1 MATIPEQYESQR
13 VGVQG
18 YRVLN
23 LDLDGVCADYKGAIR
38 DYLQRQ
44 GIDVPE
50 RALQTAHYNL
60 TREDGWPF
68 ETLDDYIETH
78 KAAERE
84 HLYATMKPLPGV
96 AQALQRLANEHVY
109 IRIVTHRL
117 FVSGQHQMVV
127 SDTAQ
132 WLDSNRIPYMS
143 LCFTGLKEVCRPRFI
158 LTIRRRISKLC
169 VRQGS
174 MWSCSISHTTV
185 RMLVPE
191 STVGATPTLKR
202 SSPSSN
208 PGRSKGCAG
217 GSCDSVRVT
226 LVIGFRC
233 GLCGRDYVSDR
244 MICQLT
250 ARFLLSGLMILFWRP
265 HDLEKSVPD

>member
-78 KAAERE
+78 KAAER
-84 HLYATMKPLPGV
+84 
-96 AQALQRLANEHVY
+96 
-109 IRIVTHRL
+109 
-117 FVSGQHQMVV
+117 
-127 SDTAQ
+127 
-132 WLDSNRIPYMS
+132 
-143 LCFTGLKEVCRPRFI
+143 
-158 LTIRRRISKLC
+158 
-169 VRQGS
+169 
-174 MWSCSISHTTV
+174 
-185 RMLVPE
+185 
-191 STVGATPTLKR
+191 
-202 SSPSSN
+202 
-208 PGRSKGCAG
+208 
-217 GSCDSVRVT
+217 
-226 LVIGFRC
+226 
-233 GLCGRDYVSDR
+233 
-244 MICQLT
+244 
-250 ARFLLSGLMILFWRP
+250 
-265 HDLEKSVPD
+265 

>member
-60 TREDGWPF
+60 IREDGWPF
-68 ETLDDYIETH
+68 DTLDDYIETH

-96 AQALQRLANEHVY
+96 AQALQRLAGEHVY

-132 WLDSNRIPYMS
+132 WLDSNHIPYMS
-143 LCFTGLKEVCRPRFI
+143 LCFTGLKDSMQA
-158 LTIRRRISKLC
+158 TIHIDDSPAN
-169 VRQGS
+169 
-174 MWSCSISHTTV
+174 I
-185 RMLVPE
+185 E
-191 STVGATPTLKR
+191 TLR
-202 SSPSSN
+202 E
-208 PGRSKGCAG
+208 AG
-217 GSCDSVRVT
+217 QHVVVFDQP
-226 LVIGFRC
+226 
-233 GLCGRDYVSDR
+233 YN
-244 MICQLT
+244 
-250 ARFLLSGLMILFWRP
+250 
-265 HDLEKSVPD
+265 

>member
-117 FVSGQHQMVV
+117 FRVRPASDGRFRHRAMAGQQPHSVHESVLYWAERQY
-127 SDTAQ
+127 AGH
-132 WLDSNRIPYMS
+132 DSY
-143 LCFTGLKEVCRPRFI
+143 
-158 LTIRRRISKLC
+158 
-169 VRQGS
+169 
-174 MWSCSISHTTV
+174 
-185 RMLVPE
+185 
-191 STVGATPTLKR
+191 
-202 SSPSSN
+202 
-208 PGRSKGCAG
+208 
-217 GSCDSVRVT
+217 
-226 LVIGFRC
+226 
-233 GLCGRDYVSDR
+233 
-244 MICQLT
+244 
-250 ARFLLSGLMILFWRP
+250 
-265 HDLEKSVPD
+265 

>member
-132 WLDSNRIPYMS
+132 WLDSNRSPSM
-143 LCFTGLKEVCRPRFI
+143 
-158 LTIRRRISKLC
+158 TIRRRISKLC

-174 MWSCSISHTTV
+174 MWSCSISRTTV

-244 MICQLT
+244 MIC
-250 ARFLLSGLMILFWRP
+250 
-265 HDLEKSVPD
+265 

>member
-60 TREDGWPF
+60 IREDGWPF
-68 ETLDDYIETH
+68 DTLDDYIETH

-96 AQALQRLANEHVY
+96 AQALQRY
-109 IRIVTHRL
+109 
-117 FVSGQHQMVV
+117 
-127 SDTAQ
+127 
-132 WLDSNRIPYMS
+132 
-143 LCFTGLKEVCRPRFI
+143 
-158 LTIRRRISKLC
+158 
-169 VRQGS
+169 
-174 MWSCSISHTTV
+174 
-185 RMLVPE
+185 
-191 STVGATPTLKR
+191 
-202 SSPSSN
+202 
-208 PGRSKGCAG
+208 
-217 GSCDSVRVT
+217 SVHEPVLYRAE
-226 LVIGFRC
+226 R
-233 GLCGRDYVSDR
+233 
-244 MICQLT
+244 
-250 ARFLLSGLMILFWRP
+250 
-265 HDLEKSVPD
+265 

>member
-23 LDLDGVCADYKGAIR
+23 LDLDGVCADYKGGIR

-84 HLYATMKPLPGV
+84 HLYATMSRFRGSRRHCSDWRMSTCTF
-96 AQALQRLANEHVY
+96 ALSRTGCSCPAS
-109 IRIVTHRL
+109 IRWSFPTPRN
-117 FVSGQHQMVV
+117 GW
-127 SDTAQ
+127 TA
-132 WLDSNRIPYMS
+132 
-143 LCFTGLKEVCRPRFI
+143 T
-158 LTIRRRISKLC
+158 
-169 VRQGS
+169 
-174 MWSCSISHTTV
+174 
-185 RMLVPE
+185 
-191 STVGATPTLKR
+191 A
-202 SSPSSN
+202 
-208 PGRSKGCAG
+208 
-217 GSCDSVRVT
+217 
-226 LVIGFRC
+226 FR
-233 GLCGRDYVSDR
+233 
-244 MICQLT
+244 T
-250 ARFLLSGLMILFWRP
+250 
-265 HDLEKSVPD
+265 

>member
-143 LCFTGLKEVCRPRFI
+143 LCFTGLKDSMQA
-158 LTIRRRISKLC
+158 TIHIDDSPAN
-169 VRQGS
+169 
-174 MWSCSISHTTV
+174 I
-185 RMLVPE
+185 E
-191 STVGATPTLKR
+191 TLR
-202 SSPSSN
+202 E
-208 PGRSKGCAG
+208 AG
-217 GSCDSVRVT
+217 QHVVVFD
-226 LVIGFRC
+226 
-233 GLCGRDYVSDR
+233 
-244 MICQLT
+244 Q
-250 ARFLLSGLMILFWRP
+250 P
-265 HDLEKSVPD
+265 